1 MSVKIKSRIFFLGC
15 KDVVPLLIPVVP
27 FGIIFGVI
35 GVEAGLGAL
44 ITFLMSI
51 IIFAGSS
58 QLAFVQ
64 LFTSGATT
72 PVILSSV
79 AIINSRHFLYSAV
92 IAQYLTKLTLF
103 WKIILSYF
111 LTDQAFAVSQKY
123 FKKQPNNQQ
132 RHYYLLGSGFTLW
145 FVWQLSTV
153 TGIFLGEVIPKE
165 LNLNFAVPLTFI
177 SLIIIDIKKIDHLIV
192 ALSSGIFSI
201 IFFDLPLRIYI
212 IVSAILAILVAYK
225 LSQTKLYRK

>member
-1 MSVKIKSRIFFLGC
+1 MSVKIKSKIFFLGC

-165 LNLNFAVPLTFI
+165 LNLGFAVPLLLF
-177 SLIIIDIKKIDHLIV
+177 L
-192 ALSSGIFSI
+192 
-201 IFFDLPLRIYI
+201 
-212 IVSAILAILVAYK
+212 
-225 LSQTKLYRK
+225 

>member
-1 MSVKIKSRIFFLGC
+1 MSLKIKSKIFFLGC

-35 GVEAGLGAL
+35 GIEAGLGAL

-58 QLAFVQ
+58 QLAFIQ
-64 LFTSGATT
+64 LFTSGATA

-79 AIINSRHFLYSAV
+79 AIINSRHFLYSVV

-123 FKKQPNNQQ
+123 LKKQPNNQQ

-165 LNLNFAVPLTFI
+165 LNLGFAVPLTFI
-177 SLIIIDIKKIDHLIV
+177 SLIITDIKKIDHLIV
-192 ALSSGIFSI
+192 ALSSGIFAI
-201 IFFDLPLRIYI
+201 LFFNLPLRIYI
-212 IVSAILAILVAYK
+212 IVAAILSIFVAYV

>member
-1 MSVKIKSRIFFLGC
+1 MSVKIKSKIFFLGC

-35 GVEAGLGAL
+35 GIEAGLGAL

-145 FVWQLSTV
+145 FIWQLSTV

-165 LNLNFAVPLTFI
+165 LNLGFAVPLTFI

-201 IFFDLPLRIYI
+201 IFFGLPLRIYI

>member
-35 GVEAGLGAL
+35 GIESGLGA
-44 ITFLMSI
+44 IVTFLMSI

-165 LNLNFAVPLTFI
+165 LNLGFAVPLTFI

-192 ALSSGIFSI
+192 ALSPGIFSI

>member
-1 MSVKIKSRIFFLGC
+1 MSLKIKSKIFFLGC

-35 GVEAGLGAL
+35 GIEAGLGAL

-58 QLAFVQ
+58 QLAFIQ
-64 LFTSGATT
+64 LFASGATA

-79 AIINSRHFLYSAV
+79 AIINSRHFLYSVV

-111 LTDQAFAVSQKY
+111 LTDQAFAISQKY
-123 FKKQPNNQQ
+123 LKKQPNNQQ

-165 LNLNFAVPLTFI
+165 LNLGFAVPLTFI
-177 SLIIIDIKKIDHLIV
+177 SLIITDIKKIDHLIV
-192 ALSSGIFSI
+192 ALSSGIFAI
-201 IFFDLPLRIYI
+201 LFFNLPLRIYI
-212 IVSAILAILVAYK
+212 IVAAILSIFVAYV